1 MYLPEYERVL
11 VTGGAG
17 FIGSHLVDRLLK
29 EDFDVVVLDNLSSG
43 HIRNIKHHIG
53 KRGFQFIKGDVR
65 NRELVNKLVKEI
77 DVIFHLAAIVSVPQS
92 VRNPILVNEVNVSGT
107 LNLLEAARK
116 SKVKRFIFASS
127 CAVYGDPQSLPI
139 KEESPLRP
147 ISPYGSSKLAAE
159 TYVQVFHK
167 VYGLKTVCLRYFN
180 VYGPRQSEGRY
191 SGVISHFLRALRENK
206 PLKIYGDGRQT
217 RDFVHVYDVVEA
229 NILALKERKAVGECF
244 NIATG
249 NPVTIEDLA
258 KKFMAIFGK
267 KTKIVYLKP
276 RKGDIRHSYADIS
289 KAVEKLGYKP
299 KISLE
304 NGLVTIIKQ

>member
-1 MYLPEYERVL
+1 MYLPEYKRVL

-53 KRGFQFIKGDVR
+53 KGGFQFIKGDIR
-65 NRELVNKLVKEI
+65 NRELVNKLVREI

-127 CAVYGDPQSLPI
+127 CAVYGNPQSLPI

-167 VYGLKTVCLRYFN
+167 VYGLKN
-180 VYGPRQSEGRY
+180 
-191 SGVISHFLRALRENK
+191 
-206 PLKIYGDGRQT
+206 
-217 RDFVHVYDVVEA
+217 
-229 NILALKERKAVGECF
+229 
-244 NIATG
+244 
-249 NPVTIEDLA
+249 
-258 KKFMAIFGK
+258 
-267 KTKIVYLKP
+267 YL
-276 RKGDIRHSYADIS
+276 S
-289 KAVEKLGYKP
+289 
-299 KISLE
+299 
-304 NGLVTIIKQ
+304 

>member
-1 MYLPEYERVL
+1 MPEYERVL

-29 EDFDVVVLDNLSSG
+29 EGFDVIVLDNLSSG
-43 HIRNIKHHIG
+43 HVRNIKHHIG
-53 KRGFQFIKGDVR
+53 KRGFQFIKGDIR

-92 VRNPILVNEVNVSGT
+92 VRNPTLVNEVNVSGT

-127 CAVYGDPQSLPI
+127 CAVYGNPQSLPI

-147 ISPYGSSKLAAE
+147 ISPYGASKLAAE

-191 SGVISHFLRALRENK
+191 SSVISRFLRALREDR
-206 PLKIYGDGRQT
+206 PLKIYGDGKQT
-217 RDFVHVYDVVEA
+217 RDFVHVHDVVEA
-229 NILALKERKAVGECF
+229 NVLALKERKAVGECF

-249 NPVTIEDLA
+249 SPITIEDLA
-258 KKFMAIFGK
+258 KKFMAVFGK
-267 KTKIVYLKP
+267 KTKIAYLKP
-276 RKGDIRHSYADIS
+276 RRGDIRHSYADIS